1 MDADIDSALR
11 LAAALVIGALIGLN
25 RDLYGKPTGV
35 RLHALVAMGAAL
47 FVMAGESLN
56 VAPALGQ
63 IIQGI
68 IGGIGF
74 LGAGVIV
81 RGAMP
86 GSVLHMT
93 TAALIWMTAAL
104 GVVCGLGQWRL
115 AALGTG
121 AALIVLVAGLHIDR
135 ALYGRFGP
143 EDDLPDRKTEV

>member
-11 LAAALVIGALIGLN
+11 LGAALVIGALIGLN

-56 VAPALGQ
+56 VPPALGQ

-68 IGGIGF
+68 VGGIGF

-104 GVVCGLGQWRL
+104 GVVCGLGAWKL
-115 AALGTG
+115 AAIGTAG
-121 AALIVLVAGLHIDR
+121 ALIVLVAGLLIDR
-135 ALYGRFGP
+135 ALYGRLGP
-143 EDDLPDRKTEV
+143 EDDPPDKKSDI

>member
-47 FVMAGESLN
+47 FVMAGASLPDQTA
-56 VAPALGQ
+56 VGHS
-63 IIQGI
+63 IQGI

-81 RGAMP
+81 HGQKS

-104 GVVCGLGQWRL
+104 GVACGLGAWRL
-115 AALGTG
+115 AGLGAAG
-121 AALIVLVAGLHIDR
+121 ALIVLVAGLRLDR
-135 ALYGRFGP
+135 LLYGRLGP
-143 EDDLPDRKTEV
+143 EDDQRDAAQD

>member
-11 LAAALVIGALIGLN
+11 LTAALVIGALIGLN

-63 IIQGI
+63 IIQGS

-104 GVVCGLGQWRL
+104 GVVCGLGQWKL
-115 AALGTG
+115 AGLGACAT
-121 AALIVLVAGLHIDR
+121 LLLLVAGLRLDQ
-135 ALYGRFGP
+135 ALYGKLGP
-143 EDDLPDRKTEV
+143 ENDLPDRSRDV